1 MKNLQ
6 KISIPKLKKEPEDK
20 NEEEISDA
28 DIKEPDVKE
37 KQPPQKK
44 IPRNPEYVAAVN
56 VCLGALGT
64 GTIMGWTNNIMFKLQ
79 SGCLHG
85 MQLSE
90 DQVSWSASF
99 MAIGAMLVC
108 IPTGILL
115 DTIGRKPTVLLA
127 SIPFYVGWAC
137 IIFAKFPAMLYAGR
151 FFCGFA
157 GASFC
162 VSAPL
167 YTSEIAER
175 DIRGRLGAFFQLFYT
190 LGMLYAVFFGW
201 AFPIILFN
209 YACAIAYNMRRQR
222 PDKAA
227 RNLARLR
234 HKDHD
239 CTGELQRMQN
249 RLAPNLVEEKFMTA
263 FKNRKSVKKAT
274 WVCMMLTFFQQWS
287 GVSGVLFYSNR
298 LFTLAGAGLY
308 IPEHWTVILQS
319 CFQVL
324 GATFVMWTVDRFGRK
339 PLLIFSSSMMALSS
353 ASLGVFFS
361 LMRQDND
368 DEYVSRIAF
377 FPIISCITFV
387 VGYSMGM
394 GPIPWLL
401 PTELFPPHIKATG
414 CSIIGV
420 FSWFLLWLISSM
432 ISLSGIAFVLFV
444 VPETNQKSFDDILEE
459 LEVSSYIRSKPSMK

>member
-1 MKNLQ
+1 
-6 KISIPKLKKEPEDK
+6 
-20 NEEEISDA
+20 
-28 DIKEPDVKE
+28 
-37 KQPPQKK
+37 
-44 IPRNPEYVAAVN
+44 
-56 VCLGALGT
+56 
-64 GTIMGWTNNIMFKLQ
+64 MGWTNNIMFKLQ
-79 SGCLHG
+79 SGALHG
-85 MQLSE
+85 MKLSE

-127 SIPFYVGWAC
+127 SIPFYIGWAC

-209 YACAIAYNMRRQR
+209 YACAIVPLVFAFLFLLQPESPAYNMRRQR

-239 CTGELQRMQN
+239 CGPELERMQN

-263 FKNRKSVKKAT
+263 FKNRKAVKKAT

-377 FPIISCITFV
+377 FPIISCIVFV

-420 FSWFLLWLISSM
+420 FSWFLLWLISRFYIDVQNLIGYETPFYIFSI

>member
-1 MKNLQ
+1 
-6 KISIPKLKKEPEDK
+6 
-20 NEEEISDA
+20 
-28 DIKEPDVKE
+28 
-37 KQPPQKK
+37 
-44 IPRNPEYVAAVN
+44 
-56 VCLGALGT
+56 
-64 GTIMGWTNNIMFKLQ
+64 MGWTNNIMFKLQ
-79 SGCLHG
+79 SGALHG
-85 MQLSE
+85 MKLSE

-127 SIPFYVGWAC
+127 SIPFYIGWAC

-209 YACAIAYNMRRQR
+209 YACAIVPLVFAFLFLLQPESPAYNMRRQR

-239 CTGELQRMQN
+239 CGPELERMQN

-263 FKNRKSVKKAT
+263 FKNRKAVKKAT

-377 FPIISCITFV
+377 FPIISCIVFV

-420 FSWFLLWLISSM
+420 FSWFLLWLIS
-432 ISLSGIAFVLFV
+432 
-444 VPETNQKSFDDILEE
+444 
-459 LEVSSYIRSKPSMK
+459 R